1 MKNTSFIFYATFYES
16 TQCLTQNRRGKFLCK
31 LLAYMAGEDAP
42 VFSEKEK
49 IERSL
54 FLLMQPQ
61 ILANLERRELSK
73 NGGAPF
79 NNQNASINKGP
90 EVLQFFADNPEATP
104 VECAKALNIS
114 IRTVY
119 RYKNM
124 AYPLSVFDYDP
135 TTDFTEF
142 NSANDNDS
150 HVKSHDTGNDNG
162 TDNDSAKSCAKQPNV
177 NVNVNGNCN
186 GNNTATATGNDNDNG
201 NDNCPKT
208 ADGDDAAP
216 AKKSVPD
223 FPSSSPPRQNNANSG
238 KENAAAS
245 TQSDNSGKTEN
256 ITEFRVAGEPMRL
269 AELLRDLHQK
279 EDPRYRPTP
288 MYIKK
293 WAEDIEKIN
302 RIDKR
307 SYEEIERVIR
317 WVKTSGNFWF
327 SNIMSG
333 ITLRKQF
340 SRLFL
345 GMTQRQTPHSTGRG
359 NAIERS
365 EADKIVIEAAD
376 IPF

>member
-49 IERSL
+49 VERSL

-135 TTDFTEF
+135 TTNFTEF

-177 NVNVNGNCN
+177 NGNVNDNV
-186 GNNTATATGNDNDNG
+186 NDNDTG

-208 ADGDDAAP
+208 AAGDDAAP
-216 AKKSVPD
+216 AEKSVPD

-256 ITEFRVAGEPMRL
+256 ITEFRVAGEPLRL

-345 GMTQRQTPHSTGRG
+345 GMMQRQTPHPTGRG

-365 EADKIVIEAAD
+365 EADKIVIEAAE

>member
-49 IERSL
+49 VERSL

-162 TDNDSAKSCAKQPNV
+162 
-177 NVNVNGNCN
+177 
-186 GNNTATATGNDNDNG
+186 

-216 AKKSVPD
+216 AEKSVPD

-245 TQSDNSGKTEN
+245 TQSDNSGKTES
-256 ITEFRVAGEPMRL
+256 ISEFRIAGEPMRL

-279 EDPRYRPTP
+279 EDPRYHPTP

-317 WVKTSGNFWF
+317 WAKTSGNFWF

-333 ITLRKQF
+333 VSLRKQF

-345 GMTQRQTPHSTGRG
+345 GMMQKNQRAQVNG
-359 NAIERS
+359 NAIEHS
-365 EADKIVIEAAD
+365 SVDKIVIEAAD

>member
-49 IERSL
+49 VEASL

-104 VECAKALNIS
+104 AECAKALNIS
-114 IRTVY
+114 VRTAY

-124 AYPLSVFDYDP
+124 NYPLSVFDYDP
-135 TTDFTEF
+135 TTDFTER

-150 HVKSHDTGNDNG
+150 RVKSHGNDNDND
-162 TDNDSAKSCAKQPNV
+162 TNCRVKSYDNDSAKQPNV
-177 NVNVNGNCN
+177 NVNGNVNDNVN
-186 GNNTATATGNDNDNG
+186 ANDTGNDNG

-216 AKKSVPD
+216 AEKSVPD

-238 KENAAAS
+238 KKNAAAS

-256 ITEFRVAGEPMRL
+256 ITEFRVAGEPLRL

-288 MYIKK
+288 MFIKK

-345 GMTQRQTPHSTGRG
+345 GMTQRQKPHSTGRG

-365 EADKIVIEAAD
+365 EADKIVIEAAN